1 VIDRSLVQGKRICA
15 LDVGMRRIGVAVC
28 DELHITVSTRP
39 VIENDPE
46 TVWTT
51 LQRRLDD
58 DRIGALVVGVPLTHD
73 DRETEIIQAIRAFI
87 AELRQRTDLPVFE
100 VDEAFST
107 QRARE
112 VMNQMMK
119 KGRRQ
124 QKGTKDVVAAAVIL
138 RDVLEELR

>member
-1 VIDRSLVQGKRICA
+1 
-15 LDVGMRRIGVAVC
+15 
-28 DELHITVSTRP
+28 
-39 VIENDPE
+39 
-46 TVWTT
+46 
-51 LQRRLDD
+51 
-58 DRIGALVVGVPLTHD
+58 
-73 DRETEIIQAIRAFI
+73 
-87 AELRQRTDLPVFE
+87 VFE